1 MSRVP
6 HPLVTH
12 SMQRFA
18 ALRDTDKAKVRFI
31 HMNHTNPLLAPGA
44 RERDAVK
51 KTGFHIAEEGAE
63 ICL

>member
-12 SMQRFA
+12 SMLRFGG
-18 ALRDTDKAKVRFI
+18 LSDTDKAKVRFI